1 MIISFKSQLDCS
13 NMDFIRPSIPLL
25 LSYPLKDI
33 PSKLTV
39 DGRRN
44 LIAVVSKRLLIA
56 NELYVTTTKNN

>member
-1 MIISFKSQLDCS
+1 MFNTNHQSNLMMISLKPLIDPQT
-13 NMDFIRPSIPLL
+13 MDFIGNNANII

-44 LIAVVSKRLLIA
+44 LIAVVC
-56 NELYVTTTKNN
+56 LYIRI